1 MTRVIYHGVRGI
13 KKGVTTPKRLLI
25 ADDSRAVVDALATT
39 FEAAGW
45 DVVTAADGEEVF
57 RRLAEGQPDALLLD
71 VYMPRLNGA
80 DVCRV
85 VKSHPQW
92 KKAFLVLMSSRLGD
106 AEQELYRRIG
116 ADRLLRK
123 PFEPATA
130 LDLVTRAV
138 QPG

>member
-13 KKGVTTPKRLLI
+13 KKRVTIPRRLLI

-92 KKAFLVLMSSRLGD
+92 RKAFLVLMSSRLGD
-106 AEQELYRRIG
+106 VEQEMYRRIG
-116 ADRLLRK
+116 ADQLLRK
-123 PFEPATA
+123 PFDPSVA
-130 LDLVTRAV
+130 LELVTLAI
-138 QPG
+138 QPR

>member
-1 MTRVIYHGVRGI
+1 MAPR
-13 KKGVTTPKRLLI
+13 KRLLI
-25 ADDSRAVVDALATT
+25 ADDSRAVVDALAAT

-57 RRLAEGQPDALLLD
+57 RRLTGGLPDALLLD

-92 KKAFLVLMSSRLGD
+92 KKAFLVLMSSRLSDGE
-106 AEQELYRRIG
+106 EQMYLRLG
-116 ADRLLRK
+116 ADRLLKK
-123 PFEPATA
+123 PFEPAVA
-130 LDLVTRAV
+130 LELVVRGTDLA
-138 QPG
+138 PG

>member
-1 MTRVIYHGVRGI
+1 MIYHGVRGI
-13 KKGVTTPKRLLI
+13 KKGVPIPKRLLI

-80 DVCRV
+80 EVCRV

-106 AEQELYRRIG
+106 GEQELYRRIG
-116 ADRLLRK
+116 ADRLLKK

-130 LDLVTRAV
+130 LDLVTRAI

>member
-1 MTRVIYHGVRGI
+1 MSPR
-13 KKGVTTPKRLLI
+13 KSLLI
-25 ADDSRAVVDALATT
+25 ADDSRAMVDALATT

-57 RRLAEGQPDALLLD
+57 RRLAVRRPDVLLID

-92 KKAFLVLMSSRLGD
+92 KKSFLVLMSSRLSD
-106 AEQELYRRIG
+106 AEQAMYRRIG
-116 ADRLLRK
+116 ADQLLKK
-123 PFEPATA
+123 PFEPAAA
-130 LDLVTRAV
+130 LELADRVVRPA
-138 QPG
+138 